1 MRQHRLFAR
10 LIVVALTTFLL
21 SSTALAAP
29 STVSAAPSPGGSE
42 VDELPVYMQLMMYV
56 ANLLS
61 EGREIPKALL
71 NKIDAYYKS
80 GK

>member
-10 LIVVALTTFLL
+10 LIVAVLTTFLL
-21 SSTALAAP
+21 SSTVLAAP
-29 STVSAAPSPGGSE
+29 SAVSTAPSPGAGEDS
-42 VDELPVYMQLMMYV
+42 DLPVYLQLMMYV
-56 ANLLS
+56 SNLLS
-61 EGREIPKALL
+61 QGKEIPKALL